1 MLVAVPPLAISVVL
15 TIAGVSYSRSI
26 EAIVVGRVLRSALG
40 AVAGRRAGLTVVPLV
55 LSITYGLL
63 LGSTILVLQALLQ
76 PGHRPFRP

>member
-15 TIAGVSYSRSI
+15 SIA
-26 EAIVVGRVLRSALG
+26 
-40 AVAGRRAGLTVVPLV
+40 
-55 LSITYGLL
+55 YGLL